1 MALLRALLP
10 PAVLFLAGLLL
21 AACGG
26 AGTQVA
32 SNGDSTGD
40 ASGTPGMLSLSA
52 DSDTVSQSAGS
63 VTLKVTRS
71 GGSSGTAS
79 VSYATTDGTAVAG
92 SNYTA
97 ANGTLTWNDGDA
109 DDKTIAVAVSA
120 TAFSGAKSFTI
131 NLSSVG
137 GAGLGS
143 PATATITIN
152 GNGTAGGSSPGTLA
166 LSAASETV
174 PQTAGSVTLTVTR
187 SGGSSGNASVSYA
200 TANGTALAGSNYTA
214 KNGILTWNDGDA
226 AAKTVVISLSAAAFS
241 GTKNFAVDLSSAD
254 GAALGSPASAN
265 VTINGSGTSGGSA
278 PGTMAL
284 SAASDTVAQAAGSV
298 MLTVTRSGGSSG
310 IASASY
316 ATANG
321 SAIAGSNYTAKSGT
335 LTWANGDA
343 ASKTFAVSLSATA
356 FTGAKNFTVKLSN
369 AAGAG
374 LGTPASATVTI
385 NGSGSAGSGTG
396 PAAVLAAKLGFP
408 ARLLVGLGGQAST
421 SDPIGTMQS
430 QALTVDIYDEY
441 LGTGD
446 WTSWNAPPCDYV
458 CMLAAKADSI
468 GAVPMFTQYQMA
480 NSGDGNIAVISDN
493 AFMTT
498 YWARVKILYQDLAAY
513 DKPALVN
520 LEPDFWGYAYQ
531 HSPGGD
537 PTRLAAL
544 VTINPDCATLPN
556 NVTGIAGCLISM
568 ARKYAPKAYVGFPPS
583 AWGNSDAVVIAFMNA
598 VGAQNADFIVE
609 QTSDRDSGCFEAAS
623 SADGC
628 ARGGSGWYWDE
639 TNQSTPNFQQH
650 LASAQAWHTGIGN
663 LPLIWWQ
670 TPLGVPSVTAGGMDY
685 HFRDNREHYFLTHPA
700 ELAAVG
706 ALGVV
711 FGTGEVHQS
720 SISTDGGQYKSLSTT
735 YFAAPAPL
743 P

>member
-1 MALLRALLP
+1 MALPRVLPPFAALL
-10 PAVLFLAGLLL
+10 LAGLML

-32 SNGDSTGD
+32 SSSDPAGNGSI
-40 ASGTPGMLSLSA
+40 TPGTLAL
-52 DSDTVSQSAGS
+52 SAGS
-63 VTLKVTRS
+63 NTVTQSTGSATLTVTRS
-71 GGSSGTAS
+71 GGSSGAAS
-79 VSYATTDGTAVAG
+79 VSYATADGTAIAG

-97 ANGTLTWNDGDA
+97 ANGTLTWGDGDA
-109 DDKTIAVAVSA
+109 ADKTIAVTLSAV
-120 TAFSGAKSFTI
+120 AFTGAKNFTI
-131 NLSSVG
+131 DLSSAA

-143 PATATITIN
+143 PASATVTIN
-152 GNGTAGGSSPGTLA
+152 GSGTAGGSSPGT
-166 LSAASETV
+166 V
-174 PQTAGSVTLTVTR
+174 
-187 SGGSSGNASVSYA
+187 
-200 TANGTALAGSNYTA
+200 
-214 KNGILTWNDGDA
+214 
-226 AAKTVVISLSAAAFS
+226 
-241 GTKNFAVDLSSAD
+241 
-254 GAALGSPASAN
+254 
-265 VTINGSGTSGGSA
+265 
-278 PGTMAL
+278 AL

-298 MLTVTRSGGSSG
+298 TLTITRSGGSSG
-310 IASASY
+310 AASVSY

-321 SAIAGSNYTAKSGT
+321 SAVAGSNYTAKNGT
-335 LTWANGDA
+335 LTWTNGDA

-356 FTGAKNFTVKLSN
+356 FTGAKNFTVSLSN
-369 AAGAG
+369 AVGAA
-374 LGTPASATVTI
+374 LGSPASATVSI
-385 NGSGSAGSGTG
+385 NGSASAGSGTG
-396 PAAVLAAKLGFP
+396 PAAALAAKLGFP
-408 ARLLVGLGGQAST
+408 ARLLVGLGGQANT

-480 NSGDGNIAVISDN
+480 NNGDGNISVISDN

-513 DKPALVN
+513 NKPALVN

-537 PTRLAAL
+537 PTQLAAL

-556 NVTGIAGCLISM
+556 NVSGIARCLIAM

-583 AWGNSDAVVIAFMNA
+583 AWGNSDAVVVAFMNA

-623 SADGC
+623 AADGC
-628 ARGGSGWYWDE
+628 ARGGTGWYWDE
-639 TNQSTPNFQQH
+639 SNQATPNFQQH

-670 TPLGVPSVTAGGMDY
+670 TPLGVPSATPGGSDY

-700 ELAAVG
+700 ELVAAG
-706 ALGVV
+706 GLGVV
-711 FGTGEVHQS
+711 FGTGEVHQT
-720 SISTDGGQYKSLSTT
+720 SISTDGGQYKSLSTA